1 VRKGQLVMVYILTTL
16 NVKCRVESYNNNRK
30 NHGLCIKHGAQIYI
44 RQKTEKTRLKEG
56 FRSQHDG

>member
-1 VRKGQLVMVYILTTL
+1 MVYILTTL